1 MACSA
6 MPFLFCLDE
15 SLCIILIRNCFLRN
29 LRTHKKNMMHKYVYI
44 ICLLLSVTFAQMNAQ
59 IFQYIG
65 IEDGLSSRR
74 VLSLQQGEHDYIWI
88 LTHKGIDRYNGK
100 QFTHYPLIKNG
111 VVVSC
116 FPNLN
121 TLKTDKEQRVW
132 EIGKD
137 GLVFTLDEAQDSF
150 QLIFDLH
157 ARFPETQNVPIT
169 CTYMDDE
176 KNIWF
181 CTEGHQYIYNG
192 QNKKTYKI
200 SQKIPGKVTC
210 ITQAHGN
217 KYFISNEQ
225 HLYSV
230 TFQNGQ
236 LENIQKVNISPI
248 HIIDYIYYHKPT
260 RKLIIN
266 ALLDKLFIYTPTT
279 GELTDLGDHLKDIG
293 VNTIIPNRKNSEEVF
308 IATDG
313 DGVYKLNVTPKQL
326 SHFLEEDNES
336 LNKMNGSIIKDIY
349 MDRTNRIWNVIYPIG
364 ITIYSER
371 YPQYQWYKHAPN
383 NPNTLPN
390 DCINGIMEDSDGD
403 VWYATSNGVSCFN
416 SREKKWKNYCTTEEL
431 PNYENHIFL
440 SVCEIKPGIILA
452 GGYMS
457 GIFRIEKN
465 TGKVTFHQ
473 QGKSPIRETP
483 DKYIRGIIVDKE
495 GVIWS
500 GGFYSLKGFDTRT
513 FEKQEYNSSYPIT
526 FLLERD
532 ANSLWV
538 GTIHGLYVFDKKKK
552 QLLPYQEKE
561 EIGCVNAIYSTSDLQ
576 KTYVGTYGNG
586 LFIVDNQT
594 QEITHCRANNSGLQ
608 TNNIYSIVPD
618 RNENLF
624 LGTENGLSFYNR
636 KDHTFTNW
644 TREQG
649 LQAANFNSTAGL
661 HTRDGHLIFGSNEGV
676 IILSDSLE
684 LPSSFSSHMVF
695 SNLQIMYHPVHPM
708 DPNSPLTKILDETN
722 FIQLK
727 YNQNTFSMEVSSI
740 NFDNPSSILYSW
752 KLEGFYDQW
761 TPPTSNGTIRYTNL
775 SPGNYTLKV
784 RSILLDNQ
792 QVLEEREIEILVE
805 RPFWLTFWAFLFYAL
820 LIIGAAYTFL
830 RYQIIKR
837 ERKTSEEKINFFTHA
852 AHDIRTPLTMIKA
865 PLGEIMEKEK
875 LSENGQ
881 KNIRLAMESTE
892 NLAELANNLINF
904 QKEELYSSQ
913 TIVTEHELNHYLS
926 TYLHQFESFAQQ
938 KDIQLSYESTFP
950 TLQVWI
956 DVSKM
961 DSILRNLLSN
971 ALKYTPQGGK
981 VSMKA
986 DANKNTWMLTISD
999 TGIGMNKEEQKK
1011 LFKYLFRGHNATNQ
1025 TNTGCG
1031 IGMLLTYRLIENHE
1045 GKITFN
1051 STENVGTSFQLSFPI
1066 RSKNYQYKKIR
1077 PDTEKQGLSVMP
1089 SQAAGSGVISQ
1100 FEVSPTQTDEY
1111 RPLILVVEDN
1121 APLRSFIQQSLS
1133 DTYQTEGVENGKEAI
1148 EFVQERQPDLI
1159 LSDIMMPVMDGRE
1172 MCQRLKGN
1180 METSHIPIILLTA
1193 LGDKEHI
1200 LEGLEIKADQY
1211 LVKPFDVHILKATI
1225 HTLLENRKML
1235 RSRFRSAVTAL
1246 PEEADT
1252 PIELPT
1258 TLDDEFIQKVTELVK
1273 EGLGKNFNVDT
1284 LCASVN
1290 MSRTSFYNKIKALT
1304 GIAPAEFIRNIRM
1317 QEAALM
1323 LKSQRYTVAEVS
1335 DKMGFADPKYFTDT
1349 FKKFYGVPPSIY
1361 MKKN

>member
-1 MACSA
+1 M
-6 MPFLFCLDE
+6 
-15 SLCIILIRNCFLRN
+15 RN
-29 LRTHKKNMMHKYVYI
+29 LRTLKKNMMHKYLYI
-44 ICLLLSVTFAQMNAQ
+44 ICLLLSVTFTQMKAQ

-100 QFTHYPLIKNG
+100 QFTHYPLIKKG
-111 VVVSC
+111 IAVSC

-121 TLKTDKEQRVW
+121 TLKTDKDQKLW

-137 GLVFTLDEAQDSF
+137 GLVFSFDEAQDSF
-150 QLIFDLH
+150 RLVFDLH
-157 ARFPETQNVPIT
+157 QQFPETQNQPIT
-169 CTYMDDE
+169 CIYFDEE

-181 CTEGHQYIYNG
+181 CIEDHQYIYNG
-192 QNKKTYKI
+192 TNQKTYKI
-200 SQKIPGKVTC
+200 SRKIPGKITC

-225 HLYSV
+225 NLYSV
-230 TFQNGQ
+230 SLHNGH
-236 LENIQKVNISPI
+236 LENVQKVNIAPI

-260 RKLIIN
+260 NNLIIN

-279 GELTDLGDHLKDIG
+279 GELTDLGKHLKDIG
-293 VNTIIPNRKNSEEVF
+293 VNTIIPNRKNLNEVL

-313 DGVYKLNVTPKQL
+313 DGVYKLNIPQKKL
-326 SHFLEEDNES
+326 SHFLQEDNES

-364 ITIYSER
+364 ITIYSEK
-371 YPQYQWYKHAPN
+371 YPQYQWYKHSPN
-383 NPNTLPN
+383 TPNTLPN
-390 DCINGIMEDSDGD
+390 NCINGIMEDSEGD
-403 VWYATSNGVSCFN
+403 IWYATSNGVSCFN
-416 SREKKWKNYCTTEEL
+416 SIEKRWKNYCTTEEL

-440 SVCEIKPGIILA
+440 SVCEIRPGIILA

-457 GIFRIEKN
+457 GIFRIEKK

-473 QGKSPIRETP
+473 QGKSQIRETP
-483 DKYIRGIIVDKE
+483 DKYIRGIIIDGE

-500 GGFYSLKGFDTRT
+500 GGFYSLKGFNTHS
-513 FEKQEYNSSYPIT
+513 FEKEEYNATYPIT
-526 FLLERD
+526 FLLEK
-532 ANSLWV
+532 NQHSLWV
-538 GTIHGLYVFDKKKK
+538 GTIHGLYIFDKIKK
-552 QLLPYQEKE
+552 QLLPYKEKE
-561 EIGCVNAIYSTSDLQ
+561 EFGCINAIYNTKDQQ

-586 LFIVDNQT
+586 LFIIDNKNH
-594 QEITHCRANNSGLQ
+594 EITHCQANNSGLL
-608 TNNIYSIVPD
+608 TNNIYSIIPD

-684 LPSSFSSHMVF
+684 LPSNFSSHMVF
-695 SNLQIMYHPVHPM
+695 SNLHIMYHPVHPLEK
-708 DPNSPLTKILDETN
+708 NSPLTKILDETN

-740 NFDNPSSILYSW
+740 NFDNPSNILYSW

-784 RSILLDNQ
+784 RSILLDNH

-805 RPFWLTFWAFLFYAL
+805 RPFWLTFWAFVLYAL
-820 LIIGAAYTFL
+820 FIIGAAYAFL

-875 LSENGQ
+875 LSESGQ
-881 KNIRLAMESTE
+881 KNIKLAMESTE
-892 NLAELANNLINF
+892 TLAELADNLINF

-913 TIVTEHELNHYLS
+913 TLVEEHELNHYLS
-926 TYLHQFESFAQQ
+926 NYLHQFESFAQQ
-938 KDIQLSYESTFP
+938 KGIKLSYESTFP
-950 TLQVWI
+950 TLSVWI

-961 DSILRNLLSN
+961 NSILRNLLSN
-971 ALKYTPQGGK
+971 ALKYTPSGG
-981 VSMKA
+981 SISIKA

-1031 IGMLLTYRLIENHE
+1031 IGMLLTYKLIENHE
-1045 GKITFN
+1045 GKISFS
-1051 STENVGTSFQLSFPI
+1051 STENVGTTFQLSFPI
-1066 RSKNYQYKKIR
+1066 RSKNYQYIKTGKISEEQL
-1077 PDTEKQGLSVMP
+1077 PAVSVSSNANGGISHFELSSTP
-1089 SQAAGSGVISQ
+1089 ENEQK
-1100 FEVSPTQTDEY
+1100 
-1111 RPLILVVEDN
+1111 PLILVVEDN

-1133 DTYQTEGVENGKEAI
+1133 ESYRIEGVENGQEAI
-1148 EFVQERQPDLI
+1148 EFVRQRQPELI

-1225 HTLLENRKML
+1225 HTLIENRKML
-1235 RSRFRSAVTAL
+1235 RNRFRSAVTTL
-1246 PEEADT
+1246 PDETE
-1252 PIELPT
+1252 PHIELPT
-1258 TLDDEFIQKVTELVK
+1258 SLDDEFIQKVTELVK

-1349 FKKFYGVPPSIY
+1349 FKKFYGVPPSTY

>member
-1 MACSA
+1 
-6 MPFLFCLDE
+6 
-15 SLCIILIRNCFLRN
+15 
-29 LRTHKKNMMHKYVYI
+29 MHKYLYI
-44 ICLLLSVTFAQMNAQ
+44 ICLLLSVTFTQMKAQ

-111 VVVSC
+111 VAVSC

-121 TLKTDKEQRVW
+121 TLKTDKEQKLW

-137 GLVFTLDEAQDSF
+137 GLVFTLDEARDSF
-150 QLIFDLH
+150 QLVFDLH
-157 ARFPETQNVPIT
+157 KQFPETQGLPVT
-169 CTYMDDE
+169 CTYMDEE

-181 CTEGHQYIYNG
+181 CTESGQYIYNG
-192 QNKKTYKI
+192 HHKGAEKI
-200 SQKIPGKVTC
+200 SQKIPGKITC

-225 HLYSV
+225 HLYSA
-230 TFQNGQ
+230 TLHNGN
-236 LENIQKVNISPI
+236 LENIQKINIAPI

-266 ALLDKLFIYTPTT
+266 ALLDKLFIYTATT
-279 GELTDLGDHLKDIG
+279 GELTNLGDHLKDIG

-313 DGVYKLNVTPKQL
+313 DGVYKLNLTHKQL
-326 SHFLEEDNES
+326 SHFLQEDNES
-336 LNKMNGSIIKDIY
+336 LNKMNGSIIKDLY

-390 DCINGIMEDSDGD
+390 DCINGIMEDSEGD
-403 VWYATSNGVSCFN
+403 IWYATCNGVSCFN
-416 SREKKWKNYCTTEEL
+416 PREKKWINYCTTEKL

-457 GIFRIEKN
+457 GIFRIEKK

-473 QGKSPIRETP
+473 QGESQIRETP
-483 DKYIRGIIVDKE
+483 DKYIRGIMVDKE

-500 GGFYSLKGFDTRT
+500 GGFYSLKGFNTQT
-513 FEKQEYNSSYPIT
+513 FKKQEYSSSYPIT

-532 ANSLWV
+532 SNSLWV
-538 GTIHGLYVFDKKKK
+538 GTIHGLYVFDKEKK
-552 QLLPYQEKE
+552 QLSPYKGKE
-561 EIGCVNAIYSTSDLQ
+561 EIGCVNAIYNTSDLR
-576 KTYVGTYGNG
+576 KTYIATYGNG
-586 LFIVDNQT
+586 LFIIDNRT

-618 RNENLF
+618 RDENLF

-708 DPNSPLTKILDETN
+708 DPHSPLTKILDETN

-820 LIIGAAYTFL
+820 LIIGAAYAFL

-1051 STENVGTSFQLSFPI
+1051 STENVGTCFQLSFPI
-1066 RSKNYQYKKIR
+1066 RSKNYQYKKVH
-1077 PDTEKQGLSVMP
+1077 PDTEKQVLPVKP

-1100 FEVSPTQTDEY
+1100 FEVSSTQHDEH

-1121 APLRSFIQQSLS
+1121 TPLRSFIQRSLS

-1148 EFVQERQPDLI
+1148 DFIQKRQPDLI

-1200 LEGLEIKADQY
+1200 LEGLETKADQY

-1225 HTLLENRKML
+1225 HTLVENRKMI
-1235 RSRFRSAVTAL
+1235 RNRFRSVATAL
-1246 PEEADT
+1246 PEEAGT

-1258 TLDDEFIQKVTELVK
+1258 SLDDEFIQKVTELVK

>member
-1 MACSA
+1 M
-6 MPFLFCLDE
+6 
-15 SLCIILIRNCFLRN
+15 RN
-29 LRTHKKNMMHKYVYI
+29 LRTLKKNMMHKYLYI
-44 ICLLLSVTFAQMNAQ
+44 ICLLLSVTFTQMKAQ

-111 VVVSC
+111 VAVSC

-121 TLKTDKEQRVW
+121 TLKTDKEQKLW

-137 GLVFTLDEAQDSF
+137 GLVFTLDEARDSF
-150 QLIFDLH
+150 QLVFDLH
-157 ARFPETQNVPIT
+157 KQFPETQGLPVT
-169 CTYMDDE
+169 CTYMDEE

-181 CTEGHQYIYNG
+181 CTESGQYIYNG
-192 QNKKTYKI
+192 HHKGAEKI
-200 SQKIPGKVTC
+200 SQKIPGKITC

-225 HLYSV
+225 HLYSA
-230 TFQNGQ
+230 TLHNGN
-236 LENIQKVNISPI
+236 LENIQKINIAPI

-266 ALLDKLFIYTPTT
+266 ALLDKLFIYTATT

-313 DGVYKLNVTPKQL
+313 DGVYKLNLTHKQL
-326 SHFLEEDNES
+326 SHFLQEDNES
-336 LNKMNGSIIKDIY
+336 LNKMNGSIIKDLY

-390 DCINGIMEDSDGD
+390 DCINGIMEDSEGD
-403 VWYATSNGVSCFN
+403 IWYATCNGVSCFN
-416 SREKKWKNYCTTEEL
+416 PREKKWINYCTTEKL

-457 GIFRIEKN
+457 GIFRIEKK

-473 QGKSPIRETP
+473 QGKSQIRETP
-483 DKYIRGIIVDKE
+483 DKYIRGIMVDKE

-500 GGFYSLKGFDTRT
+500 GGFYSLKGFNTQT
-513 FEKQEYNSSYPIT
+513 FEKQEYSSSYPIT

-532 ANSLWV
+532 SNSLWV
-538 GTIHGLYVFDKKKK
+538 GTIHGLYVFDKEKK
-552 QLLPYQEKE
+552 QLSPYKGKE
-561 EIGCVNAIYSTSDLQ
+561 EIGCVNAIYNTSDLR
-576 KTYVGTYGNG
+576 KTYIATYGNG
-586 LFIVDNQT
+586 LFIIDNRT

-618 RNENLF
+618 RDENLF

-708 DPNSPLTKILDETN
+708 DPHSPLTKILDETN

-820 LIIGAAYTFL
+820 LIIGAAYAFL

-1066 RSKNYQYKKIR
+1066 RSKNYQYKKAH
-1077 PDTEKQGLSVMP
+1077 PDTEKQVLPVKP

-1100 FEVSPTQTDEY
+1100 FEVSSTQNDEH

-1121 APLRSFIQQSLS
+1121 TPLRSFIQRSLS

-1148 EFVQERQPDLI
+1148 DFIQKRQPDLI

-1200 LEGLEIKADQY
+1200 LEGLETKADQY

-1225 HTLLENRKML
+1225 HTLVENRKMI
-1235 RSRFRSAVTAL
+1235 RNRFRSAATAL
-1246 PEEADT
+1246 PEEAGT
-1252 PIELPT
+1252 PIEPPT
-1258 TLDDEFIQKVTELVK
+1258 SLDDEFIQKVTELVK

>member
-1 MACSA
+1 M
-6 MPFLFCLDE
+6 
-15 SLCIILIRNCFLRN
+15 RN
-29 LRTHKKNMMHKYVYI
+29 LPPHPNKNIMHKYLYV
-44 ICLLLSVTFAQMNAQ
+44 ICLLLSVTFTQVKAQ

-65 IEDGLSSRR
+65 MEDGLSSRR

-100 QFTHYPLIKNG
+100 QFAHYPLIKKG
-111 VVVSC
+111 MAVSC

-121 TLKTDKEQRVW
+121 TLKTDKEQKVW

-137 GLVFTLDEAQDSF
+137 GLVFNLDETRDSF
-150 QLIFDLH
+150 RLVFDLH
-157 ARFPETQNVPIT
+157 QQFPETKHIPVT
-169 CTYMDDE
+169 CTYMDE
-176 KNIWF
+176 KKNIWF
-181 CTEGHQYIYNG
+181 CTEKNLYIYNG
-192 QNKKTYKI
+192 TNQQTYKT
-200 SQKIPGKVTC
+200 SRKIPGKITC

-217 KYFISNEQ
+217 KYFISSEQ
-225 HLYSV
+225 YLYSV

-236 LENIQKVNISPI
+236 LENIQKVNIASI
-248 HIIDYIYYHKPT
+248 HLIDYIYYHKPT
-260 RKLIIN
+260 NNLIIN

-279 GELTDLGDHLKDIG
+279 GELTDLGKHLKDIG
-293 VNTIIPNRKNSEEVF
+293 VNTIIPNRKNSDEVF

-313 DGVYKLNVTPKQL
+313 DGVYKLNVPQKEL
-326 SHFLEEDNES
+326 SHFLQEDNES
-336 LNKMNGSIIKDIY
+336 LNKMNGNIIKDIY

-364 ITIYSER
+364 ITVYSER

-383 NPNTLPN
+383 NTNTLPN
-390 DCINGIMEDSDGD
+390 DCVNGIMEDSEGD
-403 VWYATSNGVSCFN
+403 IWYATSNGVSCFTFRN
-416 SREKKWKNYCTTEEL
+416 NKWTNYCTAEKL

-440 SVCEIKPGIILA
+440 SLCEVKPGIILA

-457 GIFRIEKN
+457 GIFRIEKK

-473 QGKSPIRETP
+473 QGKSQIRETP
-483 DKYIRGIIVDKE
+483 DKYIRGIMVDKE

-500 GGFYSLKGFDTRT
+500 GGFYSLKGFNTHT
-513 FEKQEYNSSYPIT
+513 FEKEEYNSSYPVT

-532 ANSLWV
+532 KTSLWV
-538 GTIHGLYVFDKKKK
+538 GTIHGLYIFDKVKK
-552 QLLPYQEKE
+552 QLLPYKEKE
-561 EIGCVNAIYSTSDLQ
+561 DFGCINAIYNTIDQQ

-586 LFIVDNQT
+586 LFIIDNQKH
-594 QEITHCRANNSGLQ
+594 EITHCLANNSGLL

-636 KDHTFTNW
+636 KEHTFTNW

-649 LQAANFNSTAGL
+649 LQAANFNSTAGIR
-661 HTRDGHLIFGSNEGV
+661 TRSGQLIFGSNEGV

-684 LPSSFSSHMVF
+684 LPSNFSSHMVF
-695 SNLQIMYHPVHPM
+695 SNLNIMYHPVHPM
-708 DPNSPLTKILDETN
+708 EKNSPLTKNLDETN
-722 FIQLK
+722 LIQLK
-727 YNQNTFSMEVSSI
+727 YDQNTFSMEVSSI
-740 NFDNPSSILYSW
+740 NFDNPSNILYSW

-784 RSILLDNQ
+784 RSILLDNH
-792 QVLEEREIEILVE
+792 QVLEERSIEILVE
-805 RPFWLTFWAFLFYAL
+805 RPFWLTFWAFLLYAL
-820 LIIGAAYTFL
+820 LIVSAAYAFL

-865 PLGEIMEKEK
+865 PLSEIMEKEK

-881 KNIRLAMESTE
+881 RNIQLAMESTA
-892 NLAELANNLINF
+892 NLAELADNLLNF

-913 TIVTEHELNHYLS
+913 TLVEEMELNHYLNN
-926 TYLHQFESFAQQ
+926 YLHQFENFAQQ
-938 KDIQLSYESTFP
+938 KGIQLSYESTFP
-950 TLQVWI
+950 SLSVWI
-956 DVSKM
+956 DASKM

-971 ALKYTPQGGK
+971 ALKYTPSGGK

-986 DANKNTWMLTISD
+986 DANKHTWMLTISD

-1045 GKITFN
+1045 GKISFT
-1051 STENVGTSFQLSFPI
+1051 STENVGTTFQLSFPI
-1066 RSKNYQYKKIR
+1066 RSKNYQYKNTKKS
-1077 PDTEKQGLSVMP
+1077 TEKDRLPKGYEIP
-1089 SQAAGSGVISQ
+1089 SKYAVSNLETSSSQ
-1100 FEVSPTQTDEY
+1100 SNDT

-1121 APLRSFIQQSLS
+1121 ASLRTFIQQSLS
-1133 DTYQTEGVENGKEAI
+1133 ETYRTEGVENGKEAI
-1148 EFVQERQPDLI
+1148 DFVHERQPDLV
-1159 LSDIMMPVMDGRE
+1159 LSDIMMPVMDGKE
-1172 MCQRLKGN
+1172 MCSYLKSH
-1180 METSHIPIILLTA
+1180 METSHIPVILLTA

-1200 LEGLEIKADQY
+1200 LEGLETKADQY

-1225 HTLLENRKML
+1225 HTLIENRKML
-1235 RSRFRSAVTAL
+1235 RNRFKSAVTTL
-1246 PEEADT
+1246 PDETEAH
-1252 PIELPT
+1252 IELPT
-1258 TLDDEFIQKVTELVK
+1258 SLDDEFIQKVTELVK

>member
-1 MACSA
+1 
-6 MPFLFCLDE
+6 
-15 SLCIILIRNCFLRN
+15 
-29 LRTHKKNMMHKYVYI
+29 MHKYLYI
-44 ICLLLSVTFAQMNAQ
+44 ICLLLSVTFTQMKAQ

-111 VVVSC
+111 VAVSC

-121 TLKTDKEQRVW
+121 TLKTDKEQKLW

-137 GLVFTLDEAQDSF
+137 GLVFTLDEARDSF
-150 QLIFDLH
+150 QLVFDLH
-157 ARFPETQNVPIT
+157 KQFPETQGLPVT
-169 CTYMDDE
+169 CTYMDEE

-181 CTEGHQYIYNG
+181 CTESGQYIYNG
-192 QNKKTYKI
+192 HYKGAEKI
-200 SQKIPGKVTC
+200 SQKIPGKITC

-225 HLYSV
+225 HLYSA
-230 TFQNGQ
+230 TLHNGN
-236 LENIQKVNISPI
+236 LENIQKINIAPI

-266 ALLDKLFIYTPTT
+266 ALLDKLFIYTATT

-313 DGVYKLNVTPKQL
+313 DGVYKLNLTHKQL
-326 SHFLEEDNES
+326 SHFLQEDNES
-336 LNKMNGSIIKDIY
+336 LNKMNGSIIKDLY

-390 DCINGIMEDSDGD
+390 DCINGIMEDSEGD
-403 VWYATSNGVSCFN
+403 IWYATCNGVSCFN
-416 SREKKWKNYCTTEEL
+416 PREKKWINYCTTEKL

-457 GIFRIEKN
+457 GIFRIEKK

-473 QGKSPIRETP
+473 QGKSQIRETP
-483 DKYIRGIIVDKE
+483 DKYIRGIMVDKE

-500 GGFYSLKGFDTRT
+500 GGFYSLKGFNTQT
-513 FEKQEYNSSYPIT
+513 FEKQEYSSSYPIT

-532 ANSLWV
+532 SNSLWV
-538 GTIHGLYVFDKKKK
+538 GTIHGLYMFDKEKK
-552 QLLPYQEKE
+552 QLSPYKGKE
-561 EIGCVNAIYSTSDLQ
+561 EIGCVNAIYNTSDLR
-576 KTYVGTYGNG
+576 KTYIATYGNG
-586 LFIVDNQT
+586 LFIIDNRT

-618 RNENLF
+618 RDENLF

-708 DPNSPLTKILDETN
+708 DPHSPLTKILDETN

-740 NFDNPSSILYSW
+740 NLDNPSSILYSW

-820 LIIGAAYTFL
+820 LIIGAAYAFL

-913 TIVTEHELNHYLS
+913 TIVMEHELNHYLS

-950 TLQVWI
+950 MLQVWI

-1051 STENVGTSFQLSFPI
+1051 STENVGTCFQLSFPI
-1066 RSKNYQYKKIR
+1066 RSKNYQYKKVH
-1077 PDTEKQGLSVMP
+1077 PDTEKQVLPVKP

-1100 FEVSPTQTDEY
+1100 FEVSSTQNDEH

-1121 APLRSFIQQSLS
+1121 TPLRSFIQRSLS

-1148 EFVQERQPDLI
+1148 DFIQKRQPDLI

-1200 LEGLEIKADQY
+1200 LEGLETKADQY

-1225 HTLLENRKML
+1225 HTLVENRKMI
-1235 RSRFRSAVTAL
+1235 RNRFRSAATAL
-1246 PEEADT
+1246 PEEAGT

-1258 TLDDEFIQKVTELVK
+1258 SLDDEFIQKVTELVK